1 MRVVVQRVSQAQV
14 RVNFSTIGAI
24 RTGLV
29 VLIGISHDDNQ
40 RDADYLLDK
49 ITGLRV
55 FPDSD
60 HKMNLNVEQ
69 AAGSLLL
76 ISQFTLY
83 ADCRRG
89 RRPSFDRAAPAVQA
103 RILYDYF
110 VEQAR
115 RTPIPVETGV
125 FQETMQVEL
134 VNEGPVTI
142 WIDSTERDLKAKRG
156 GLSPAP

>member
-1 MRVVVQRVSQAQV
+1 
-14 RVNFSTIGAI
+14 
-24 RTGLV
+24 LV
-29 VLIGISHDDNQ
+29 VLIGISQDDDQ

-55 FPDSD
+55 FPDSE

-89 RRPSFDRAAPAVQA
+89 RRPSFDRAAPAAQA
-103 RILYDYF
+103 RTLYNYF

-115 RTPIPVETGV
+115 RTSIPVETGV

>member
-55 FPDSD
+55 FPDSE

-89 RRPSFDRAAPAVQA
+89 RRPSFDHAAPAAQA

>member
-55 FPDSD
+55 FPDSE

-89 RRPSFDRAAPAVQA
+89 RRPSFDRAAPAAQA

>member
-55 FPDSD
+55 FPDSE

-89 RRPSFDRAAPAVQA
+89 RRPSFDRAAPAAQA

-156 GLSPAP
+156 GLSPTP